1 MEHGTWNTRH
11 PVFCILY
18 SVSCILNG
26 LKKLLF
32 PATFLVAASQLLSR
46 ALGVYRDHIFADI
59 FGATSGTGIFQLDTY
74 YAAFRLPD
82 LVYSL
87 LILGTLSAAFV
98 PLLAEKG
105 ERALNEFASNVLNV
119 LFVGVLLLSAGIFV
133 FAEPLTRLITPGF
146 DLEQVALTAQL
157 LRIQLLAPI
166 FFSFSAVFGGLAQHF
181 HRFAWYSLAPI
192 LYNAGI
198 IFGALAFGKEFG
210 VFALAWG
217 VALGAFLHAL
227 VQLPGIFQGGFHW
240 QAYFYPSQLREFFR
254 LALPRVISIV
264 AGQLQLVAITIFASL
279 LGGGALAIFNYAWN
293 LASLPLGVVG
303 VAFAVTSFAALSKLS
318 DSPEKFR
325 VKFHENL
332 LSIFFWVIPASVGLF
347 LLRTEITQLILQTG
361 EFGANDVALVASSLA
376 VFAFAVPAISLLPLL
391 NNAFFAR
398 KNVRI
403 PLLAGTI
410 SLVVVVFSA
419 LYITNESAT
428 TTLAAAYSR
437 AAIIAAG
444 TLLCFLPRALQ
455 RIPLAAFGKILLAS
469 AVLGG
474 LVLGLRDL
482 WVVEGFLQLLWK
494 TLGIVG
500 LGGAFYLALGKLLN
514 TKPQAESSN

>member
-1 MEHGTWNTRH
+1 MESA
-11 PVFCILY
+11 FF
-18 SVSCILNG
+18 ILNPLSSILCPA
-26 LKKLLF
+26 LKKLLL

-46 ALGVYRDHIFADI
+46 VLGIYRDHIFADI
-59 FGATSGTGIFQLDTY
+59 FGATSGSGIFQLDTY

-105 ERALNEFASNVLNV
+105 ESALSEFASNVLNV
-119 LFVGVLLLSAGIFV
+119 LLVGVLILSAGIFV
-133 FAEPLTRLITPGF
+133 FAEPLTKLITPGF
-146 DLEQVALTAQL
+146 NPEQIALTAQL

-210 VFALAWG
+210 VFGLSWG
-217 VALGAFLHAL
+217 VALGAFLHA
-227 VQLPGIFQGGFHW
+227 VIQFPGIFQGGFRW
-240 QAYFYPSQLREFFR
+240 QAAFSLGQLREFFR
-254 LALPRVISIV
+254 LALPRVISVV

-279 LGGGALAIFNYAWN
+279 LGGGALAVFNYAWN

-303 VAFAVTSFAALSKLS
+303 VAFAVTSFAALSKLA
-318 DSPEKFR
+318 DNPEKFR
-325 VKFHENL
+325 VKFHENFL
-332 LSIFFWVIPASVGLF
+332 GIFFWVIPASVGLF
-347 LLRTEITQLILQTG
+347 LLRTEITQVILQTG
-361 EFGANDVALVASSLA
+361 EFGANDVSLVASSLA
-376 VFAFAVPAISLLPLL
+376 VFAFAVPAVSLLPLL
-391 NNAFFAR
+391 NNVFFAR

-403 PLLAGTI
+403 PLLAGAI
-410 SLVVVVFSA
+410 SLGVVVLSA
-419 LYITNESAT
+419 LFLTDESAAV
-428 TTLAAAYSR
+428 TLAAAYSR

-444 TLLCFLPRALQ
+444 TLLCFLPRAL
-455 RIPLAAFGKILLAS
+455 RRVPLVIFGKILLAS

-474 LVLGLRDL
+474 LVLGLRDV
-482 WVVEGFLQLLWK
+482 WVTESFFQLLWK
-494 TLGIVG
+494 VLVIIGFGGI
-500 LGGAFYLALGKLLN
+500 FYLASAKFLRL
-514 TKPQAESSN
+514 KPGGRSD